1 MKYFR
6 GIYSLSKLVKK
17 KLILSNFHLCILGVL
32 FFFTQCMQ
40 IFTRSLLRLLAD
52 FYLQKLRFLKISD
65 FLFLL

>member
-17 KLILSNFHLCILGVL
+17 KLILSNFHLYILGVL